1 MNVHAVKVERE
12 LVEVVELK
20 GENFKEPTVIL
31 GFPGPGFVG
40 TIVAQHIIE
49 ELKLEEVAHVY
60 SPLIPCVC
68 IFHKGALRH
77 PLRIHGSKKL
87 DLMVMISEIPIP
99 TPSHYYIAKAIF
111 NWITSKNARFLIC
124 CEGVS
129 VPRRHEPPLVYGV
142 AEPGELDVLDK
153 FGVKPL
159 DRGYVAG
166 ITALFLNFCLTH
178 KIKGICLLAEAYD
191 KIPDPEAA
199 AELVKVLNKAY
210 KLDVSV
216 EPLMKEAE
224 TIKDLFRELTHKAHA
239 VRETERAMYI

>member
-1 MNVHAVKVERE
+1 MQVLKPEER

-20 GENFKEPTVIL
+20 GASFKEPTVIL

-49 ELKLEEVAHVY
+49 ALELGEVAHVY

-77 PLRIHGSKKL
+77 PLRIHGNEEL
-87 DLMVMISEIPIP
+87 DLMVMVSEIPIP
-99 TPSHYYIAKAIF
+99 PASHYYIAKAIF
-111 NWITSKNARFLIC
+111 NWITSKNAKFLIC
-124 CEGVS
+124 CEGIS

-178 KIKGICLLAEAYD
+178 KIKGVCLLAEAYD

-210 KLDVSV
+210 NLNVGV
-216 EPLMKEAE
+216 EPLMKEAA
-224 TIKDLFRELTHKAHA
+224 TIKDVFRELTHKAHA
-239 VRETERAMYI
+239 VKEAEKAMYI